1 MTGKELLEYIEWL
14 GASRK
19 DLADYLEVGYRTL
32 TRWINGESP
41 VPRMM
46 ELIVKGNCI
55 KMVEVP
61 KEEKK
66 SD

>member
-19 DLADYLEVGYRTL
+19 DLADYLEVDYRTL
-32 TRWINGESP
+32 TRWITGESP
-41 VPRMM
+41 VPRML

-55 KMVEVP
+55 KMVPADTPE
-61 KEEKK
+61 KESE
-66 SD
+66 